1 MALVFRPR
9 RGMKSTMAGDKA
21 SLVLESGEL
30 FLEYPDSGVGTGAS
44 QFKIGDGTT
53 EYSDLP
59 YATPFIFTIQK
70 NGAAV
75 NPNANGVV
83 NLTIGTAD
91 VTGLQSALDGK
102 LSTSGNA
109 ASASKWANARNING
123 LSVDGT
129 ANRVNFGTC
138 STAAGTAAKTVDCAG
153 FSLVT
158 GAEITVK
165 FTVTNTAGSPTLNV
179 NNTGA
184 KAIQY
189 RGAAISADVLAANRV
204 YTFRY
209 DGTNYVLVG
218 DLDSNTTYSLSS
230 FGITATAQ
238 ELNTLDGITAT
249 TAELNKMHGVTA
261 STAELNYVAGVTS
274 NIQTQLNGK
283 AASNHTHAFSAITGT
298 LDASKLSGTID
309 IARLPAASLER
320 CVVVANDEARFAL
333 TTTDVQLGDTVK
345 VTETNMMYMVVDTA
359 ELDNAAGYESYTASV
374 AWSNITGKPG
384 TYPPSTH
391 THNYAG
397 SSSAGGPANTA
408 VKLQTARTISLTGD
422 ASGSTT
428 FDGSGNVSI
437 NVTVADDSHAHT
449 IENVDGLQDALD
461 GKASS
466 THTHNYAGSSSAGGA
481 ANSAVKLQTARAI
494 TLAGD
499 VTGTAN
505 FDGSAGITITATVA
519 DDSHSHTIANVDG
532 LQTALDGKLSTTGN
546 AASATKLATARLI
559 NGLSFDGTANRTNY
573 GTCSTAAGTAAKTVD
588 CAGFSL
594 VTGAEI
600 TVKFTVTN
608 SAANP
613 TLNVNNTGAKAIQY
627 RGAAISAG
635 YLAENR
641 TYTFRY
647 NGTQYDLVG
656 DIDTNSTYTL
666 ASLGVTATAAELNK
680 LDGATVTVQEIN
692 YLDGVTS
699 AIQTQLNGKAAS
711 THNHTAS
718 QVTDLGAAATKD
730 VTDSTSAG
738 AIGTGANLVTER
750 DVYYGLPKI
759 NNAHTYT
766 SDTNIFA
773 PTAGGSSGQV
783 LRSNGSTAAPT
794 WANASDLISSL
805 DCGDEG

>member
-21 SLVLESGEL
+21 TLVLESGEL
-30 FLEYPDSGVGTGAS
+30 FLEYPDTGVGTGAS
-44 QFKIGDGTT
+44 RFKIGDGTT

-102 LSTSGNA
+102 LSTTGNA
-109 ASASKWANARNING
+109 ASASKWATARNING

-165 FTVTNTAGSPTLNV
+165 FTVTN
-179 NNTGA
+179 
-184 KAIQY
+184 
-189 RGAAISADVLAANRV
+189 
-204 YTFRY
+204 
-209 DGTNYVLVG
+209 
-218 DLDSNTTYSLSS
+218 
-230 FGITATAQ
+230 
-238 ELNTLDGITAT
+238 
-249 TAELNKMHGVTA
+249 
-261 STAELNYVAGVTS
+261 
-274 NIQTQLNGK
+274 
-283 AASNHTHAFSAITGT
+283 
-298 LDASKLSGTID
+298 
-309 IARLPAASLER
+309 
-320 CVVVANDEARFAL
+320 
-333 TTTDVQLGDTVK
+333 
-345 VTETNMMYMVVDTA
+345 
-359 ELDNAAGYESYTASV
+359 
-374 AWSNITGKPG
+374 
-384 TYPPSTH
+384 
-391 THNYAG
+391 
-397 SSSAGGPANTA
+397 
-408 VKLQTARTISLTGD
+408 
-422 ASGSTT
+422 
-428 FDGSGNVSI
+428 
-437 NVTVADDSHAHT
+437 
-449 IENVDGLQDALD
+449 
-461 GKASS
+461 
-466 THTHNYAGSSSAGGA
+466 
-481 ANSAVKLQTARAI
+481 
-494 TLAGD
+494 
-499 VTGTAN
+499 
-505 FDGSAGITITATVA
+505 
-519 DDSHSHTIANVDG
+519 
-532 LQTALDGKLSTTGN
+532 
-546 AASATKLATARLI
+546 
-559 NGLSFDGTANRTNY
+559 
-573 GTCSTAAGTAAKTVD
+573 
-588 CAGFSL
+588 
-594 VTGAEI
+594 
-600 TVKFTVTN
+600 

-613 TLNVNNTGAKAIQY
+613 TLNVNNTGAKAIYY

-635 YLAENR
+635 YLAANR

-656 DIDTNSTYTL
+656 DIDTNTTTTL
-666 ASLGVTATAAELNK
+666 QSLGVTATAAELNK

-692 YLDGVTS
+692 YLSGVTS

-718 QVTDLGAAATKD
+718 QITDLGAAATKD
-730 VTDSTSAG
+730 VADSTSAG

-773 PTAGGSSGQV
+773 PTTGGSSGQV

>member
-83 NLTIGTAD
+83 NITIGTAD

-102 LSTSGNA
+102 LSTTGNA
-109 ASASKWANARNING
+109 ASASKWATARNING

-138 STAAGTAAKTVDCAG
+138 STAAGTAAKTVDCDG
-153 FSLVT
+153 FALVT

-165 FTVTNTAGSPTLNV
+165 FTVTNSAANPTLNV

-184 KAIQY
+184 KAIYY

-218 DLDSNTTYSLSS
+218 DLDSNTSYSLSS

-397 SSSAGGPANTA
+397 SSSAGGAANSA
-408 VKLQTARTISLTGD
+408 IKLQTARTISLTGD

-505 FDGSAGITITATVA
+505 FDGSEGITINATVV
-519 DDSHSHTIANVDG
+519 DDSHNHTIANVDG
-532 LQTALDGKLSTTGN
+532 LQTALDGKLSSTGT
-546 AASATKLATARLI
+546 AAAATKLATARLI
-559 NGLSFDGTANRTNY
+559 NGLNFDGTANRTNY

-613 TLNVNNTGAKAIQY
+613 TLNVNNTGAKAIYY

-635 YLAENR
+635 YLAADR

-656 DIDTNSTYTL
+656 DIDTNTTTTL
-666 ASLGVTATAAELNK
+666 QSLGVTATAAELNK

-692 YLDGVTS
+692 YLSGVTS

-773 PTAGGSSGQV
+773 PTAGGTSGQV